1 MAGHAGR
8 IGATWGFLQGLA
20 AGLLVVFTLMACA
33 AEAGASGPSGR
44 PTKANVA
51 ATTGTSTVWLCQP
64 GTADD
69 PCTAS
74 LTTTVVQAS
83 GASKVVSSQDD
94 PSSPVDCFYVY
105 PTVSKQKSTNA
116 NLKIQKPE
124 IAAAVYEASRFST
137 VCNVWAPM
145 YRQVTLAG
153 LDASHDLDVPA
164 AATTTAYDSL
174 RSAFSDF
181 VAHDNENRPIVFIGH
196 SQGAAMLILLLK
208 HFVDDNP
215 ALRDRTVMA
224 IILGGNVEVKD
235 GSDVGGSFSNLPICT
250 RTGEAGCVIAYSSFP
265 VTPPATSLFG
275 RAGQGVSLQSD
286 QTAKSGLQ
294 VACVNPGALSGG
306 TAPLLSYFPP
316 TSGITTPWVEYPN
329 RYTAHC
335 EHGDG
340 ATWLEVQKAPSR
352 ADHRPVVSVVS
363 GPDWGYHPFDA
374 NLAMGNLVTDVAAA
388 EATWSSQQSHSG

>member
-1 MAGHAGR
+1 
-8 IGATWGFLQGLA
+8 
-20 AGLLVVFTLMACA
+20 
-33 AEAGASGPSGR
+33 
-44 PTKANVA
+44 
-51 ATTGTSTVWLCQP
+51 VWLCQP
-64 GTADD
+64 GTAND
-69 PCTAS
+69 PCAAS

-83 GASKVVSSQDD
+83 GATKVVSSQDD

-124 IAAAVYEASRFST
+124 IAAAIYEASRFST

-153 LDASHDLDVPA
+153 LGASHGLDVPA
-164 AATTTAYDSL
+164 AATTAAYDSL
-174 RSAFSDF
+174 RSAFSDYL
-181 VAHDNENRPIVFIGH
+181 AQDNDNRPIVFIGH

-250 RTGEAGCVIAYSSFP
+250 HTGEAGCVIAYSSFP
-265 VTPPATSLFG
+265 GTPPATSLFG

-286 QTAKSGLQ
+286 QTTKSGLQ
-294 VACVNPGALSGG
+294 VACVNPGTLAGG

-329 RYTAHC
+329 RYSAHC

-340 ATWLEVQKAPSR
+340 ATWLEVQKAPSTS
-352 ADHRPVVSVVS
+352 DHRPVVSEVS

-374 NLAMGNLVTDVAAA
+374 NLAMGNLVSDVAAA
-388 EATWSSQQSHSG
+388 EATWSSQRSHSG